1 MESLGASWAEAL
13 RRGLC
18 VYLEGDLGA
27 GKTTLVRGMLRGL
40 GYSEAVTSP
49 TFTLVET
56 YRLRGMDVHH
66 IDLYRIEHP
75 EELEAIGLRDLLTPQ
90 SVCLIE
96 WPERGAGLL
105 PPADVRIT
113 LEYLDGERR
122 VVWQSATV
130 EPTDTP

>member
-1 MESLGASWAEAL
+1 MESLGASWAAGL

-105 PPADVRIT
+105 PPADIRIT

-122 VVWQSATV
+122 VVWQSAVV
-130 EPTDTP
+130 EPTGTP